1 MNKILF
7 LITWI
12 CCIPCICKAGAQA
25 PASPAPTAA
34 PTTPTAPAPVA
45 TPKPLRE
52 YQLDVKNEAQT
63 LASEINNLKQAVDKI
78 GTQRRRH
85 INR

>member
-7 LITWI
+7 LITLI
-12 CCIPCICKAGAQA
+12 CCIPFICQAGAIV
-25 PASPAPTAA
+25 PTTPIAPTPAA
-34 PTTPTAPAPVA
+34 PTKT
-45 TPKPLRE
+45 LQE
-52 YQLDVKNEAQT
+52 CQLDVKNEAQA

-78 GTQRRRH
+78 GTQHRRH

>member
-7 LITWI
+7 LITLI
-12 CCIPCICKAGAQA
+12 CYLPCVCQAG
-25 PASPAPTAA
+25 
-34 PTTPTAPAPVA
+34 APAPVA
-45 TPKPLRE
+45 PAPIAAPATPTAPVAAPKTLQE

-63 LASEINNLKQAVDKI
+63 LASEINNLKQSVDKI